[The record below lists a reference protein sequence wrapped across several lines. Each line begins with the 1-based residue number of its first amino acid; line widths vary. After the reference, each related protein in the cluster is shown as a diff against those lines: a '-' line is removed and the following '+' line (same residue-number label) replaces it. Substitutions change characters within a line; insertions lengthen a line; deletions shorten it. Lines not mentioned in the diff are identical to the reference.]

1 MSIVKIR
8 KCIFKKI
15 IQIFK
20 TVQPSRSNRQ
30 LYQPSRNR
38 EENPRPFF
46 SVDDMLNFTELDN
59 NPRASSS
66 SSRQRE
72 DIINYED
79 FL

>member
-20 TVQPSRSNRQ
+20 TVQPSRSNR
-30 LYQPSRNR
+30 QPSRNR